1 MKKTI
6 FTTTLLFCSLLIMS
20 CSNSDKSASRNNKI
34 NQANPA
40 TAIQVN
46 SESISVNEV
55 KLDNS
60 KKLINSTSIKNN
72 QSKEIKND
80 NPISGTIKDMQNG
93 DLKCYVTV
101 VDENGKVYEGVG
113 AVFEVCEPEKYVNKK
128 VKMSYSLENVSD
140 CQSSEPCGKTI
151 KEWLIR
157 KIEIQ
162 EQ

>member
-1 MKKTI
+1 MIFININEMKKTI

-60 KKLINSTSIKNN
+60 KKSINSASIKNN
-72 QSKEIKND
+72 QSKEIK
-80 NPISGTIKDMQNG
+80 TI
-93 DLKCYVTV
+93 
-101 VDENGKVYEGVG
+101 
-113 AVFEVCEPEKYVNKK
+113 
-128 VKMSYSLENVSD
+128 
-140 CQSSEPCGKTI
+140 I
-151 KEWLIR
+151 
-157 KIEIQ
+157 
-162 EQ
+162 